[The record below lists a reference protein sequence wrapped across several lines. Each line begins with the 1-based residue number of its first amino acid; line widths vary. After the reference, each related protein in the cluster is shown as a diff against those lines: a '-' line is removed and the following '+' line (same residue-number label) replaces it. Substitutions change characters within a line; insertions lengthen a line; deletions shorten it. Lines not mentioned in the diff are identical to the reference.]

1 MTLFMLRRAI
11 YLGAMLGLC
20 GSTPAM
26 AQSMN
31 FSYYSDVVVSA
42 DSQTIWAIVDGYD
55 NSTGCS
61 HSNYANTG
69 TVYTPAGSFQDYF
82 AGLSMDYGVPT
93 GGAGNYSFYNDASV
107 TCSCF
112 GTGLGAGGGSAYGT
126 SVLYR
131 HHYTR
136 TSVGNPSTYTLDSSS
151 QNRRCSRSTM
161 TWPSAPS
168 PEPTLMNDEGFY
180 WSLFGNPVACL
191 SQCTATHNLPVVGP
205 SGPTLGPAT
214 CG

>member
-11 YLGAMLGLC
+11 CAGAMLALSA
-20 GSTPAM
+20 STPVL

-31 FSYYSDVVVSA
+31 FSYYSDMIVSA
-42 DSQTIWAIVDGYD
+42 DNQTMWAIIDGYD

-82 AGLSMDYGVPT
+82 VGLSMDYGVPT

-112 GTGLGAGGGSAYGT
+112 GTGLGAGGGSAYAT
-126 SVLYR
+126 SSLYR

-136 TSVGNPSTYTLDSSS
+136 TSIGNPSTYTLDSNS
-151 QNRRCSRSTM
+151 QNLRCSRSTL
-161 TWPSAPS
+161 TWPGSPS
-168 PEPTLMNDEGFY
+168 PEPSQMNSEGFY
-180 WSLFGNPVACL
+180 WSFFGNPLFCL
-191 SQCTATHNLPVVGP
+191 GVCSGGHTLPVVGP
-205 SGPTLGPAT
+205 AGPTYGPSS
-214 CG
+214 C